1 MFAPIPD
8 GADIITEIIGRIR
21 REILFLVNA
30 IDGFIE
36 PIYSGGL
43 LGFVK
48 RDFFRGLRPEHIEDQ
63 FWRVDFVCLVYVEA
77 IQIELTEVIV
87 QLFLTLEF
95 ALWLVVYDEDVPG
108 VFVLYD

>member
-8 GADIITEIIGRIR
+8 GADIVTEIIGRVR
-21 REILFLVNA
+21 WEVLFFVNA

-48 RDFFRGLRPEHIEDQ
+48 QYFFRGVRTEHIEDQ
-63 FWRVDFVCLVYVEA
+63 
-77 IQIELTEVIV
+77 
-87 QLFLTLEF
+87 
-95 ALWLVVYDEDVPG
+95 P
-108 VFVLYD
+108 